1 MAQVIIN
8 GKKEG
13 MNLTKWIP
21 SKNIIVSGIQNL
33 KKLITLFIFFI
44 LEIRI
49 NLMLLVLKMLDVSQ
63 YG

>member
-33 KKLITLFIFFI
+33 KKLITLFI

>member
-33 KKLITLFIFFI
+33 KKIITLFI